1 MGVVIAAT
9 DEPIPH
15 LAIDDKRGD
24 EMRIRIVVVDQVFQ
38 GLEDL
43 ASLFDAVERLSAPEF
58 ALWMGLQGYGCD
70 DRKIVGAAAETLPE
84 ICVLVFVCIDDVTR
98 R

>member
-1 MGVVIAAT
+1 MIATA

-15 LAIDDKRGD
+15 LAIDDKCGD

-43 ASLFDAVERLSAPEF
+43 ASLFDAVECLSTPEF
-58 ALWMGLQGYGCD
+58 ALWMGLQGY
-70 DRKIVGAAAETLPE
+70 
-84 ICVLVFVCIDDVTR
+84 
-98 R
+98 

>member
-1 MGVVIAAT
+1 MIAAT

-24 EMRIRIVVVDQVFQ
+24 EMRVRIVVVNQVFQ

-43 ASLFDAVERLSAPEF
+43 APLFYAVECLSAPEF
-58 ALWMGLQGYGCD
+58 ALWMGLQGYGRD
-70 DRKIVGAAAETLPE
+70 DRKVVGATAETLPE
-84 ICVLVFVCIDDVTR
+84 ICVLVFVRIDDVTCR
-98 R
+98 